1 MTAPALHPVA
11 EPPPI
16 EVAADEAAR
25 IYRVMRT
32 IREFEERLHA
42 EFRTEE
48 IPGVVHLYA
57 GQEAVAAGV
66 AAHLHPDDYV
76 SSTHRGH
83 GHAIATGCDLTGMM
97 LEIYGR
103 AGGLCRGKGG
113 SMHITDFDR
122 GMLGANGIAG
132 GGVPMACGAAL
143 SAKVRGTGQIAVA
156 FLGDGAANQGAVAE
170 SLNLAAVWQLPVVFV
185 VEDNGY
191 AQSTGTRFH
200 LRGIDV
206 ARRADGFGLPG
217 VSVDGTDVLAVR
229 EAFGAA
235 AERARSGGGPT
246 LLSCRAG
253 RYFGHMEGWDRQ
265 GYRLPDEVDR
275 LRASTDCIDRFA
287 AQALDAGLTDPEQ
300 LAAIDAAAAAEV
312 GAAVRAARAAPDP
325 DPAELVTDVYVSY
338 PDYPD
343 YPSYSSHPSHR
354 DGAAGPEA
362 EG

>member
-1 MTAPALHPVA
+1 MSIATEAPPAGLDAAQAL
-11 EPPPI
+11 E
-16 EVAADEAAR
+16 

-32 IREFEERLHA
+32 IREFEEQLHT
-42 EFRTEE
+42 EFGTDEV
-48 IPGVVHLYA
+48 PGAVHLYA

-66 AAHLHPDDYV
+66 SAHLRPGDYV

-113 SMHITDFDR
+113 SMHIADFDR
-122 GMLGANGIAG
+122 GMLGANGVAG

-156 FLGDGAANQGAVAE
+156 FVGDGGANQGAVSE

-191 AQSTGTRFH
+191 AQSTGTRYH

-217 VSVDGTDVLAVR
+217 VTVDGHDVFAVR
-229 EAFGAA
+229 EAFGEAA
-235 AERARSGGGPT
+235 DRARSGGGPT
-246 LLSCRAG
+246 LLSCRAV
-253 RYFGHMEGWDRQ
+253 RYFGHMEGWDKQ
-265 GYRLPDEVDR
+265 AYRAPDEVDR
-275 LRASTDCIDRFA
+275 LRSTRDCIDRFTA
-287 AQALDAGLTDPEQ
+287 RAVPAGLVDANE
-300 LAAIDAAAAAEV
+300 LAVVDATAAANV
-312 GAAVRAARAAPDP
+312 TAAVEAAKAAPDP

-338 PDYPD
+338 
-343 YPSYSSHPSHR
+343 R
-354 DGAAGPEA
+354 DGSASSGL